1 MKRIFLLFSLIGF
14 GIATAQAQS
23 IELPDKCKKL
33 LDKNFSGWKFAK
45 VPEEVGKYFQE
56 KRFSYK
62 PNLVEGDWNGDGKID
77 FAVLI
82 ERGNLYNSRNE
93 AVGKQRLV
101 IVFVSGKRNYK
112 YFRLEGSEYIALINK
127 GEEGYNYE
135 TDKNFLYKTDAIFN
149 GFWEKA
155 GVSYVWEK
163 GKFRTI
169 TTSD

>member
-23 IELPDKCKKL
+23 IELPDKYKKL
-33 LDKNFSGWKFAK
+33 LDKNLSGWQFAK
-45 VPEEVGKYFQE
+45 VPEEVSKYFQE
-56 KRFSYK
+56 KKFSFK

-82 ERGNLYNSRNE
+82 ERGNLYNFRSE
-93 AVGKQRLV
+93 AIGKQRFV
-101 IVFVSGKRNYK
+101 VVFVSGKRNFK
-112 YFRLEGSEYIALINK
+112 YFRFEGSEYIALIKK
-127 GEEGYNYE
+127 GLQGYDYQ
-135 TDKNFLYKTDAIFN
+135 TDKKFPYKTDAIFN

-169 TTSD
+169 STSD